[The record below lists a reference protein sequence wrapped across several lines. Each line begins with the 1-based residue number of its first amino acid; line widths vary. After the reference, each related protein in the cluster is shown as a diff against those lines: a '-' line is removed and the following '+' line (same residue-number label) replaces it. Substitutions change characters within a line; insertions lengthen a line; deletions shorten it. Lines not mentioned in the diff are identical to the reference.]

1 MSGSVFV
8 ELRFWALM
16 LMSFGVPTALYF
28 TLHRRRA
35 ISPRTVL
42 LLGLTLVGVAAADT
56 SLLRS
61 LQIEAAKTASTLDD
75 FFASEMAIGLY
86 LVPALFGGVG
96 IDLISSVLRAHLQA
110 AEHRYRSE
118 RKDGR

>member
-8 ELRFWALM
+8 ELHFWVLM
-16 LMSFGVPTALYF
+16 LMSIGVPAALYA

-56 SLLRS
+56 SLLRG
-61 LQIEAAKTASTLDD
+61 LQVEAARTPSSIDD
-75 FFASEMAIGLY
+75 FFASEMAIGFY

-118 RKDGR
+118 RRDR

>member
-8 ELRFWALM
+8 ELHFWVLI
-16 LMSFGVPTALYF
+16 LISFGVPAGLYA
-28 TLHRRRA
+28 TLRRRRA

-42 LLGLTLVGVAAADT
+42 LLGLTLVGIAATDT
-56 SLLRS
+56 SLLRG
-61 LQIEAAKTASTLDD
+61 LQIDAARTASRLDD
-75 FFASEMAIGLY
+75 FFTSEMAIGLY

-96 IDLISSVLRAHLQA
+96 IDLISSVLRGHLQA

-118 RKDGR
+118 RRDIR